1 MTDYKK
7 QQEENQKKFDAQ
19 KHQHKTTAPAQNP
32 HEKTQH
38 TTDKNKTGKPKQN

>member
-19 KHQHKTTAPAQNP
+19 KHQHKTAPTQNP